1 MLTSREGHVFG
12 LPVMSTCHVKMAKEG
27 KEWPRGPSEG
37 LAICCCFQ
45 P

>member
-1 MLTSREGHVFG
+1 MLTSREGRVFG

-27 KEWPRGPSEG
+27 EWPRGPSEG
-37 LAICCCFQ
+37 LALCCCFQ